1 MKGLDIPIVVTPTPT
16 LPPQRGRGI
25 PRFPDENYLQRE
37 HMPVEGFILGLSNG
51 VTCVAYCAPGLVP
64 YLLGEGKSV
73 AQNSAITVQF
83 LIGRLSGYL
92 LFAVIA
98 WGINRSI
105 LQQLNGPELLI
116 GPAYVIFSMVLIFY
130 GFFKTTPSCA
140 VTYMNGMRHKLA
152 TIWPVSL
159 PIIAGFA
166 TGLSFCPP
174 FLLAFTGAVE
184 RTSLLK
190 SMLFF
195 FAFFLGTTTFFIP
208 MPFVGIWRGF
218 PALRII
224 GKMAAGLIGLYY
236 LYCGV
241 LMVLGGVNK

>member
-1 MKGLDIPIVVTPTPT
+1 
-16 LPPQRGRGI
+16 
-25 PRFPDENYLQRE
+25 
-37 HMPVEGFILGLSNG
+37 MPLEGFLLGLSNG
-51 VTCVAYCAPGLVP
+51 VTCVAYCAPGLFP

-73 AQNSAITVQF
+73 AQNSALTIQF
-83 LIGRLSGYL
+83 LLGRLSGYL

-98 WGINRSI
+98 WSINRSI
-105 LQQLNGPELLI
+105 LQPWNGPELLI
-116 GPAYVIFSMVLIFY
+116 GLAYVIFSLLLIFY
-130 GFFKTTPSCA
+130 GFFNPTPSCA
-140 VTYMNGMRHKLA
+140 MTRMNGLRHRWL

-174 FLLAFTGAVE
+174 FLLAFTGALE

-195 FAFFLGTTTFFIP
+195 LAFFLGTSTFLIP
-208 MPFVGIWRGF
+208 MPFVGIFRGF
-218 PALRII
+218 SAFRII

-236 LYCGV
+236 LYCGL
-241 LMVLGGVNK
+241 LMLIGGLRTP